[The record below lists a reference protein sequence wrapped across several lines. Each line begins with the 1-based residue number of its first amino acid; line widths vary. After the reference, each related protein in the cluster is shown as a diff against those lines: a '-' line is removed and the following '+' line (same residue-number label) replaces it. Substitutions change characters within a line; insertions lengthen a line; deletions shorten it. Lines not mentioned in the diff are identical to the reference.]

1 MKSKL
6 TIIVCIMVICAA
18 IMSFLVG
25 CFDNGDDGSST
36 PSEPSTYT
44 IQYTD
49 DTGTHTIEVKDGD
62 PFSIEAIPVRE
73 GYKFVGLFD
82 AESGGKQYVSA
93 NGSSLQPFT
102 DKKNIVLFPQYTPN
116 EYIFI
121 LDYGDAEVVGER
133 QITAKFGLS
142 LPELPTKLSMDHYT
156 FSGWYTQPECKGVK
170 IADSYGLV
178 PKVSIVNGENFDL
191 NAEYIT
197 LYAGFEIQKFSV
209 TLNFGDG
216 IQSQIIKV
224 GYNTP
229 ISQIVPDVRN
239 NRGEAVLTWSKTQ
252 GGSDIFKSNI
262 TEDTVLYAVEW
273 APVIEL
279 DVNGGEEVVPVVAKA
294 GSLITLPV
302 PVRENYK
309 FMGWQNSS
317 GEITEL
323 STMPS
328 GGAELTA
335 KWQAMIVFDE
345 NGGSEVSDIS
355 LPSGSAVTLPTPVR
369 NGYVFAGWYTQD
381 KTEYETSSMP
391 ASGIALKAGWYKKEV
406 VSKTIIA
413 GDDSLRL
420 NGYKS
425 PTTQH
430 YQILLSSLVEGLDV
444 SVSMDLNV
452 KLTFSTQHEVSTV
465 DLEKFNP
472 SISCT
477 LSRSATAGNSDTYLS
492 TTFGSN
498 YVTTWQN
505 REMEADITVNEGV
518 FYIIFKVFNEKG
530 YVMNANVYVTD
541 FKIEITYPDTSVV
554 NL

>member
-25 CFDNGDDGSST
+25 CFDNGDDESST

-62 PFSIEAIPVRE
+62 PFSLEAIPVRE

-252 GGSDIFKSNI
+252 GGSDIFKNNI

-279 DVNGGEEVVPVVAKA
+279 DVNGGEEVVPVVAKV
-294 GSLITLPV
+294 GSIITLPV

-391 ASGIALKAGWYKKEV
+391 AIGIALKAGWYKAASETV
-406 VSKTIIA
+406 TVIEASKRITA
-413 GDDSLRL
+413 QDKTANMGS
-420 NGYKS
+420 
-425 PTTQH
+425 
-430 YQILLSSLVEGLDV
+430 
-444 SVSMDLNV
+444 
-452 KLTFSTQHEVSTV
+452 KLCFA
-465 DLEKFNP
+465 
-472 SISCT
+472 I
-477 LSRSATAGNSDTYLS
+477 
-492 TTFGSN
+492 
-498 YVTTWQN
+498 
-505 REMEADITVNEGV
+505 
-518 FYIIFKVFNEKG
+518 
-530 YVMNANVYVTD
+530 D
-541 FKIEITYPDTSVV
+541 FDKYFEQGKTSVV
-554 NL
+554 KIDWHVKALYWNVSSVRTAYLNFYSKKVVSSANLLEAKTFTEITDSYSTLEFSTSFSVSEDFYMCWYGGTGAYPGISLELSDFYYTIYYPDMETLYL